1 MLKYY
6 IEKYVNNMSINDVTN
21 FASKNN
27 ISLSNMEAKII
38 YDTIKTNWE
47 TIVFNDHN
55 IVLNKVKSNL
65 STDLYF
71 KINDLI
77 IKYKEKYKQLF

>member
-6 IEKYVNNMSINDVTN
+6 IEKYVNNMSINDITS

-27 ISLSNMEAKII
+27 FSLTNMETKII
-38 YDTIKTNWE
+38 YETIKSDWK
-47 TIVFNDHN
+47 TIVFDDHN
-55 IVLNKVKSNL
+55 IVLNKIKNKL
-65 STDLYF
+65 NTDLYF

-77 IKYKEKYKQLF
+77 LSYKEKYRQLL